1 MAIISDNII
10 TCDNG
15 HVQPLTNKIC
25 GICGAN
31 IKTNKSNIKLNR
43 NIKNLFIGLGETGVN
58 ILDKFQVNNVSD
70 VDNSY
75 LFLDTSNKITD
86 VDLENRS
93 EINSQILF
101 RKLGKLSK
109 GSARNWKKAEAEA
122 INDRYL
128 NDYLLESGINQS
140 ELVLLLSSLGGGT
153 GCGVGPILFN
163 NISRINVNANKTA
176 FIVLP
181 SEKEAEQ
188 LHFNAFC
195 AFSRF
200 IKFQNKKCADL
211 IFVIDNTYL
220 DKYNHVDVNGKPL
233 QPNKLLSLIL
243 NSLSQP
249 KYSNKTTIDF
259 LSILNSCNSN
269 GILHFVPC
277 VALNHS
283 LRIYENLE
291 AILESATIRP
301 MANIDLDSVVASFI
315 ILQIPISMRNRFT
328 QNQVLKEYAIWKD
341 NNLPRE
347 LISEIDIRYSD
358 VTSDKI
364 DVFAMLGGAD
374 VSKILSRAK
383 KGYNVVSRSI
393 SSGIGVDDERANF
406 ISRGEL
412 TQIEENVINYTNNLS
427 SIRERVKN
435 N

>member
-1 MAIISDNII
+1 M
-10 TCDNG
+10 
-15 HVQPLTNKIC
+15 
-25 GICGAN
+25 
-31 IKTNKSNIKLNR
+31 
-43 NIKNLFIGLGETGVN
+43 FIGLGETGVN
-58 ILDKFQVNNVSD
+58 ILDKFQVSNVSD

-86 VDLENRS
+86 VDLENRNQL
-93 EINSQILF
+93 NSQILF

-109 GSARNWKKAEAEA
+109 GSARNWKKAETEA

-163 NISRINVNANKTA
+163 NISRINLNANKTA

-200 IKFQNKKCADL
+200 LRFQNKNCADL
-211 IFVIDNTYL
+211 IIVVDNTYL
-220 DKYNHVDVNGKPL
+220 SKYNHVDENGKPL
-233 QPNKLLSLIL
+233 PSNELLSLLL

-249 KYSNKTTIDF
+249 KYSKTTIDF

-269 GILHFVPC
+269 GIIHFVPC

-301 MANIDLDSVVASFI
+301 MANIDLESVVASFI
-315 ILQIPISMRNRFT
+315 ILQIPNTMRDRFT
-328 QNQVLKEYAIWKD
+328 QNQVLKEYSVWKD
-341 NNLPRE
+341 KNLPRE

-358 VTSDKI
+358 VASDKI

-374 VSKILSRAK
+374 VSKILSRSK
-383 KGYNVVSRSI
+383 QGYNVVSRSI
-393 SSGIGVDDERANF
+393 SSGIDIDNDETPF

-412 TQIEENVINYTNNLS
+412 TQIEENVVNYGNKLG

>member
-1 MAIISDNII
+1 MAILSDNII

-25 GICGAN
+25 EICGSN
-31 IKTNKSNIKLNR
+31 IKINKSAIKLNR

-58 ILDKFQVNNVSD
+58 ILDKFQVSNVSD

-86 VDLENRS
+86 IDLENRS
-93 EINSQILF
+93 QLNSQILF

-109 GSARNWKKAEAEA
+109 GSARNWKKAETEA
-122 INDRYL
+122 LNDRYL

-153 GCGVGPILFN
+153 GCGVGPIIFN

-200 IKFQNKKCADL
+200 IKFQNKTCADL
-211 IFVIDNTYL
+211 IIVTDNTYL
-220 DKYNHVDVNGKPL
+220 SKYNHVDINGQPL
-233 QPNKLLSLIL
+233 HSNELLSLIL

-249 KYSNKTTIDF
+249 KYSKTTIDF
-259 LSILNSCNSN
+259 LSIFNSCNSN

-277 VALNHS
+277 IALNHS

-301 MANIDLDSVVASFI
+301 MANIDLESVVASFI
-315 ILQIPISMRNRFT
+315 ILQIPNTMRDRFT
-328 QNQVLKEYAIWKD
+328 QNQVLKEYSVWKD
-341 NNLPRE
+341 KNLPRE

-358 VTSDKI
+358 VASDKI
-364 DVFAMLGGAD
+364 DVFAMLGGPD

-383 KGYNVVSRSI
+383 QGYNVVSRSI
-393 SSGIGVDDERANF
+393 SSGIDVDDEQTNF

-412 TQIEENVINYTNNLS
+412 TQIEENVINYGNKLG

>member
-1 MAIISDNII
+1 MAILSDNII

-25 GICGAN
+25 EICGAN
-31 IKTNKSNIKLNR
+31 IKTNKSSIKLNR

-58 ILDKFQVNNVSD
+58 ILDKFQVSNVSD

-86 VDLENRS
+86 VDLENRNQL
-93 EINSQILF
+93 NSQILF

-109 GSARNWKKAEAEA
+109 GSARNWKKAETEA

-163 NISRINVNANKTA
+163 NISRINLNANKTA

-200 IKFQNKKCADL
+200 LRFQNKNCADL
-211 IFVIDNTYL
+211 IIVVDNTYL
-220 DKYNHVDVNGKPL
+220 SKYNHVDENGKPL
-233 QPNKLLSLIL
+233 PSNELLSLLL

-249 KYSNKTTIDF
+249 KYSKTTIDF

-269 GILHFVPC
+269 GIIHFVPC

-301 MANIDLDSVVASFI
+301 MANIDLESVVASFI
-315 ILQIPISMRNRFT
+315 ILQIPNTMRDRFT
-328 QNQVLKEYAIWKD
+328 QNQVLKEYSVWKD
-341 NNLPRE
+341 KNLPRE

-358 VTSDKI
+358 VASDKI

-374 VSKILSRAK
+374 VSKILSRSK
-383 KGYNVVSRSI
+383 QGYNVVSRSI
-393 SSGIGVDDERANF
+393 SSGIDIDNDETPF

-412 TQIEENVINYTNNLS
+412 TQIEENVVNYGNKLG

>member
-1 MAIISDNII
+1 MAILSDNII

-25 GICGAN
+25 DICGAN
-31 IKTNKSNIKLNR
+31 IKTNKFNIKLNR

-58 ILDKFQVNNVSD
+58 ILDKFQVSNVSD

-86 VDLENRS
+86 IDLENRS
-93 EINSQILF
+93 QLNSQILF

-109 GSARNWKKAEAEA
+109 GSARNWKKAETEA
-122 INDRYL
+122 LNDRYL

-153 GCGVGPILFN
+153 GCGVGPIIFN
-163 NISRINVNANKTA
+163 NISRINVNSNKTA

-200 IKFQNKKCADL
+200 IKFQNKNCADL
-211 IFVIDNTYL
+211 IIVTDNTYL
-220 DKYNHVDVNGKPL
+220 SKYNHVDTNGKPL
-233 QPNKLLSLIL
+233 HSNELLSLIL

-249 KYSNKTTIDF
+249 KYSKTTIDF
-259 LSILNSCNSN
+259 LSIFNSCNSN

-301 MANIDLDSVVASFI
+301 MANIDLESVVASFI
-315 ILQIPISMRNRFT
+315 ILQIPNTMRDRFT
-328 QNQVLKEYAIWKD
+328 QNQVLKEYSVWKD
-341 NNLPRE
+341 KNLPRE

-358 VTSDKI
+358 VASDKI

-383 KGYNVVSRSI
+383 QGYNVVSRSI
-393 SSGIGVDDERANF
+393 SSGIDIDNETTNF

-412 TQIEENVINYTNNLS
+412 TQIEENVINYGNKLG

-435 N
+435 H

>member
-1 MAIISDNII
+1 M
-10 TCDNG
+10 
-15 HVQPLTNKIC
+15 L
-25 GICGAN
+25 
-31 IKTNKSNIKLNR
+31 R
-43 NIKNLFIGLGETGVN
+43 
-58 ILDKFQVNNVSD
+58 
-70 VDNSY
+70 
-75 LFLDTSNKITD
+75 
-86 VDLENRS
+86 
-93 EINSQILF
+93 
-101 RKLGKLSK
+101 
-109 GSARNWKKAEAEA
+109 
-122 INDRYL
+122 
-128 NDYLLESGINQS
+128 
-140 ELVLLLSSLGGGT
+140 
-153 GCGVGPILFN
+153 
-163 NISRINVNANKTA
+163 
-176 FIVLP
+176 
-181 SEKEAEQ
+181 
-188 LHFNAFC
+188 
-195 AFSRF
+195 
-200 IKFQNKKCADL
+200 
-211 IFVIDNTYL
+211 
-220 DKYNHVDVNGKPL
+220 
-233 QPNKLLSLIL
+233 LIL

-249 KYSNKTTIDF
+249 NYSSKTTIDF

-315 ILQIPISMRNRFT
+315 ILQIPNSMRDRFT

-341 NNLPRE
+341 TNLPRE

-358 VTSDKI
+358 VASDKI
-364 DVFAMLGGAD
+364 DIFAMLGGAD

-383 KGYNVVSRSI
+383 QGYNVVSRSI